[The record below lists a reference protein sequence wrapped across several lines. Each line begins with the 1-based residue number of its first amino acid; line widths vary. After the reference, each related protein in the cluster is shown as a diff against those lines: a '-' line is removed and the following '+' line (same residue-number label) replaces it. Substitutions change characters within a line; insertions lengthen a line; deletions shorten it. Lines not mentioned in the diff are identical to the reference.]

1 MFKVLNADGFE
12 KTNGLQGP
20 TGATGSTG
28 AAGTAGA
35 NGTNGRIV
43 LFDSTLGSDTATIDT
58 GAGGIAGGYSL
69 LEIYILARSNEA
81 VVAARL
87 DLLVNNDT
95 GSNYDRQAVRGDN
108 TTASAVVNSATASWD
123 LGIAGAS
130 CASGVFSVIQIV
142 FPAYTQTVAQKTGLM
157 THTRVDTTAANRR
170 AEVQGLH
177 WRSTA
182 AITRFSMTALATKLL
197 LTGSRLLIVGN

>member
-1 MFKVLNADGFE
+1 MFKVLNKDGFI

-28 AAGTAGA
+28 AAGAAGA
-35 NGTNGRIV
+35 NGTNGRVV

-69 LEIYILARSNEA
+69 LEIYMLARSNEA
-81 VVAARL
+81 IVGATL
-87 DLLVNNDT
+87 TMLVNNDT
-95 GSNYDRQAVRGDN
+95 GANYDRQFIRGDD
-108 TTASAVVNSATASWD
+108 TTVSAATGTAGSNWVIA
-123 LGIAGAS
+123 IAGAS
-130 CASGVFSVIQIV
+130 CAAGIFSVLHLVI
-142 FPAYTQTVAQKTGLM
+142 PGYTQTVAQKTGIL
-157 THTRVDTTAANRR
+157 THTRVDPTAANRR
-170 AEVQGLH
+170 MEVQGMH